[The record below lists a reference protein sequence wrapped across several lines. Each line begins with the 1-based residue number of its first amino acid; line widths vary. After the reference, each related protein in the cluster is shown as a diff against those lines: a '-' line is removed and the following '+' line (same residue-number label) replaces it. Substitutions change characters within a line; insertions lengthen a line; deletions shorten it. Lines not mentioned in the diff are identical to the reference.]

1 MQQPDAEA
9 GRTSSTGPGRVA
21 APAGAAALHRQ
32 SGRLETLHVA
42 GLWAVAVC
50 QPLFDLLGR
59 SPEFFVAHDTRPVDL
74 LALVALLCL
83 AGPACCL
90 AAIRLGRRLGPVPH
104 AVAAGAAVA
113 ALTGAVALAA
123 VKHAAGWSTEASLA
137 VAAACG
143 ALAGAGYAR
152 SSTVRLFATFLSP
165 AALVVPAAFLLQ
177 PAIAALAAPRDATP
191 PLAGIAFDDPP
202 PVVFVVFD
210 QLPLISLLDAEG
222 EIDRGLY
229 PGFAALAD
237 ESTWFRNASAVAAF
251 TNLALPAI
259 ATGSYP
265 APGTL
270 PTANDHPANLFTLLG
285 SGYRLHVHEPL
296 TALCPAALCPPDRP
310 GAGAWLAGV
319 LSDLA
324 VVYLQAVLPDR
335 LAAELPPVTQGWR
348 DFAAESTLQSRW
360 AVLRDQDRRGPADGF
375 IAAIAPA
382 AGDVR
387 PPLHFLHV
395 LLPHEPWTHLPT
407 GQRHSLHPHIVGGIR
422 GAWRDDTWAVTL
434 EYQRHLLQVQ
444 YVDTLLGELLERLR
458 AIGLYDDALVIVTS
472 DHGASLRPGA
482 SFRVPDA
489 ETFADVAAVPLLIK
503 RPGQRRGQV
512 SAANVETVDLLPTLA
527 AELGLRLPWPADGE
541 NVFATPRAPRPAKT
555 MFLGGTR
562 LDGPADLGDA
572 VAEGVA
578 RKLAR
583 FAGGDPLRPRLGV
596 HDGIVGAR
604 IADLTSPRTAGF
616 DIAIDDMDR
625 LRDVDPDA
633 GLVPARITGGIVPR
647 GGAPAGTTLAIG
659 LNGVVAAV
667 TRPYSFAAFG
677 HPSPWEAIVDPGLLR
692 PGANQVDVFA
702 IGDGPEGA
710 PVLHAAAVRG
720 IPAGPINLVLP
731 GAGRRQRIEL
741 SGFLPP
747 EASAQGF
754 FRWTT
759 GAARLSVEID
769 PQSPPDALDV
779 RILTTGPQKRLRIA
793 VNGCPLFDGDIFG
806 RWEQT
811 LPLAACPLDSP
822 TLDVELRTN
831 VHLGPTERRRRL
843 GVGVAAIELQGGGPA
858 P

>member
-1 MQQPDAEA
+1 MQYPDAAA
-9 GRTSSTGPGRVA
+9 GPVA
-21 APAGAAALHRQ
+21 AAPGAATLHRQ
-32 SGRLETLHVA
+32 SGRLTALHVA

-59 SPEFFVAHDTRPVDL
+59 SPEFFVAHDTRPIDL
-74 LALVALLCL
+74 LVLVALLCL

-104 AVAAGAAVA
+104 AAAAGAAVGL
-113 ALTGAVALAA
+113 LTGAVALAA
-123 VKHAAGWSTEASLA
+123 VKHAAGWGTEAALA
-137 VAAACG
+137 VAAAGG
-143 ALAGAGYAR
+143 ALAAAGYAR
-152 SSTVRLFATFLSP
+152 SSAARLFATFLSP

-177 PAIAALAAPRDATP
+177 PAIAALATAPRDAAP

-210 QLPLISLLDAEG
+210 QLPLISLLDGEG
-222 EIDRGLY
+222 RIDRGLY
-229 PGFAALAD
+229 PSFAALAD

-251 TNLALPAI
+251 TNRALPAI
-259 ATGSYP
+259 LTGNYP
-265 APGTL
+265 AAGAL

-296 TALCPAALCPPDRP
+296 TELCPAALCPPDRP

-324 VVYLQAVLPDR
+324 VVYLQAVLPDG
-335 LAAELPPVTQGWR
+335 LAAELPPVTQSWR
-348 DFAAESTLQSRW
+348 DFTAGPTMLSRW
-360 AVLRDQDRRGPADGF
+360 ALLRRQDRRTPADRF
-375 IAAIAPA
+375 IASITPA

-395 LLPHEPWTHLPT
+395 LLPHEPWIYLPT
-407 GQRHSLHPHIVGGIR
+407 GQRHSLHPHVVGGIGGR
-422 GAWRDDTWAVTL
+422 WRDDNWAVTL

-444 YVDTLLGELLERLR
+444 YVDTLLGELLARLR
-458 AIGLYDDALVIVTS
+458 ATGLYDDALVIVTA

-482 SFRVPDA
+482 SFRVPYA
-489 ETFADVAAVPLLIK
+489 ETFADVAAVPLLVK
-503 RPGQRRGQV
+503 RPRQRRGQV
-512 SAANVETVDLLPTLA
+512 SDANVETVDLLPTVA
-527 AELGLRLPWPADGE
+527 AELGVRLPWQADGE
-541 NVFATPRAPRPAKT
+541 NVFAASRAPRPTKT
-555 MFLGGTR
+555 MLQGGSR

-596 HDGIVGAR
+596 HDAIVGAR
-604 IADLTSPRTAGF
+604 IADLASPRPAGF
-616 DIAIDDMDR
+616 DVAIDDID
-625 LRDVDPDA
+625 LLQDVDPDA
-633 GLVPARITGGIVPR
+633 GLVPARITGGIVSR

-667 TRPYSFAAFG
+667 TRPYSFGAFG
-677 HPSPWEAIVDPGLLR
+677 HGSPWEAIVDPGLLQ

-702 IGDGPEGA
+702 IGDGPDGA
-710 PVLHAAAVRG
+710 PVLHAAALRG
-720 IPAGPINLVLP
+720 IPAGPINLLLP
-731 GAGRRQRIEL
+731 RAGMRRRIEL

-747 EASAQGF
+747 EASAQGL

-769 PQSPPDALDV
+769 PQSPPTALGV
-779 RILTTGPQKRLRIA
+779 SILTTGPQKHLRIA

-806 RWEQT
+806 RWVET
-811 LPLAACPLDSP
+811 FPLDACRLDSP
-822 TLDVELRTN
+822 TLDIELQTN
-831 VHLGPTERRRRL
+831 VHLGPTERRRQL
-843 GVGVAAIELQGGGPA
+843 GVGVAAIELHSGGPA
-858 P
+858 R

>member
-1 MQQPDAEA
+1 MQHPDAAA
-9 GRTSSTGPGRVA
+9 GRASSTGAGRVA
-21 APAGAAALHRQ
+21 APPGAAGLHRQ
-32 SGRLETLHVA
+32 SGRLEALHVA

-74 LALVALLCL
+74 LALLALLCL

-104 AVAAGAAVA
+104 AAAAGAAVG

-123 VKHAAGWSTEASLA
+123 VKHAADWSTEASLA

-152 SSTVRLFATFLSP
+152 SSAARLFATFLSP

-177 PAIAALAAPRDATP
+177 PAIAALAAPRDAAP

-210 QLPLISLLDAEG
+210 QLPLISLLDGEG
-222 EIDRGLY
+222 GIDRGLY
-229 PGFAALAD
+229 PSFAALAD

-251 TNLALPAI
+251 TNRALPAI
-259 ATGSYP
+259 VTGDYP
-265 APGTL
+265 APGKL
-270 PTANDHPANLFTLLG
+270 PTADDHPANLFTLLG

-296 TALCPAALCPPDRP
+296 TELCPAVLCPPDRP

-319 LSDLA
+319 LSDLS
-324 VVYLQAVLPDR
+324 VVYLQAVLPNG
-335 LAAELPPVTQGWR
+335 LAAELPPVTQSWR
-348 DFAAESTLQSRW
+348 DFAADPTMQSRW
-360 AVLRDQDRRGPADGF
+360 ALLRGQDRRTPADRF
-375 IAAIAPA
+375 IASIAPA
-382 AGDVR
+382 AADAR

-422 GAWRDDTWAVTL
+422 GRWRDDTWAVTL

-444 YVDTLLGELLERLR
+444 YVDTLLGELLARLR
-458 AIGLYDDALVIVTS
+458 AIGLYDDALVIVTA

-482 SFRVPDA
+482 SFRVPYP
-489 ETFADVAAVPLLIK
+489 ETFADVAAVPLLVK

-512 SAANVETVDLLPTLA
+512 SDANVETVDLLPTVA
-527 AELGLRLPWPADGE
+527 AELGVRLPWQTDGE
-541 NVFATPRAPRPAKT
+541 NVFAASRAPRPTKT
-555 MFLGGTR
+555 MLQGGTR

-604 IADLTSPRTAGF
+604 IADLASPRPAGF
-616 DIAIDDMDR
+616 DVAIDDPDR

-633 GLVPARITGGIVPR
+633 GLVPARITGGIVSR
-647 GGAPAGTTLAIG
+647 GGAPAGTALAIG

-667 TRPYSFAAFG
+667 TRPYSFGAFG
-677 HPSPWEAIVDPGLLR
+677 HGSPWEAIVDPGLLQ
-692 PGANQVDVFA
+692 PGANRIDVFA
-702 IGDGPEGA
+702 IEDGPDGA
-710 PVLHAAAVRG
+710 PALHAAAVRG
-720 IPAGPINLVLP
+720 IPAGPINLLLP
-731 GAGRRQRIEL
+731 HAGMRRRIEL

-747 EASAQGF
+747 EASAQGL

-769 PQSPPDALDV
+769 PQSPPDALGV
-779 RILTTGPQKRLRIA
+779 LILTTGPQKRLRIA
-793 VNGCPLFDGDIFG
+793 VNDCPLFDGDIFG
-806 RWEQT
+806 RWEET
-811 LPLAACPLDSP
+811 LPLAACPLDAP
-822 TLDVELRTN
+822 TLEIELQTN

-843 GVGVAAIELQGGGPA
+843 GVGVAAIELHGGGPA
-858 P
+858 R

>member
-1 MQQPDAEA
+1 MPHPD
-9 GRTSSTGPGRVA
+9 
-21 APAGAAALHRQ
+21 AGAAGLHRQ
-32 SGRLETLHVA
+32 AGRLEALHVA

-83 AGPACCL
+83 AGPGCCL

-104 AVAAGAAVA
+104 AVAAGAAVGT
-113 ALTGAVALAA
+113 LTGVIALAA
-123 VKHAAGWSTEASLA
+123 VKHAAAWDAEASLG

-143 ALAGAGYAR
+143 ALAGWGYAR

-177 PAIAALAAPRDATP
+177 PAVAALAAPRDAAP
-191 PLAGIAFDDPP
+191 PLAGIALDDPP

-210 QLPLISLLDAEG
+210 QLPLISLLDGEG

-229 PGFAALAD
+229 PSFAALAD

-251 TNLALPAI
+251 TNRALPAI
-259 ATGSYP
+259 LTGNYP
-265 APGTL
+265 APGAL

-285 SGYRLHVHEPL
+285 SAYRLHVHEPL
-296 TALCPAALCPPDRP
+296 TELCPAALCPPDRP

-319 LSDLA
+319 LSDLR
-324 VVYLQAVLPDR
+324 VVYLQAGLPDD
-335 LAAELPPVTQGWR
+335 LAAELPPVTQSWR
-348 DFAAESTLQSRW
+348 DFAADPTMLSRW
-360 AVLRDQDRRGPADGF
+360 ALLRGQDRRTPTDRF
-375 IAAIAPA
+375 IASIAPA
-382 AGDVR
+382 AGGAR

-407 GQRHSLHPHIVGGIR
+407 GQRHSLHLHIIGGIR
-422 GAWRDDTWAVTL
+422 GNWRDDDWAVTL

-444 YVDTLLGELLERLR
+444 YVDTLLGELLARLR
-458 AIGLYDDALVIVTS
+458 AIGLYDDALVIVTA
-472 DHGASLRPGA
+472 DHGASLRPGT
-482 SFRVPDA
+482 SFRVPRV
-489 ETFADVAAVPLLIK
+489 ETFADVAAVPLLVK
-503 RPGQRRGQV
+503 RPGQRRGQE
-512 SAANVETVDLLPTLA
+512 SAANVETIDLLATGA
-527 AELGLRLPWPADGE
+527 AELGGRLPWQTDGE
-541 NVFATPRAPRPAKT
+541 SVFAAPRATRPTKV
-555 MFLGGTR
+555 MLQGGTR

-596 HDGIVGAR
+596 HDGLVGAR
-604 IADLTSPRTAGF
+604 IADLASPRPAGF
-616 DIAIDDMDR
+616 DVSIDDLDL
-625 LRDVDPDA
+625 LRDVDLNA
-633 GLVPARITGGIVPR
+633 GLVPARITGGIVSR

-667 TRPYSFAAFG
+667 TRPYSFAALG
-677 HPSPWEAIVDPGLLR
+677 RALPWEALVDPDLLR

-702 IGDGPEGA
+702 IGDGPDGA

-720 IPAGPINLVLP
+720 VPAGPINLLLP
-731 GAGRRQRIEL
+731 GAGRRRRIEL
-741 SGFLPP
+741 SGFLQP
-747 EASAQGF
+747 ETSAQGL

-759 GAARLSVEID
+759 GAAQVSVEID
-769 PQSPPDALDV
+769 PQSPPDALGV

-793 VNGCPLFDGDIFG
+793 VDGCLLFDGDIFG
-806 RWEQT
+806 RWEET

-822 TLDVELRTN
+822 TLDIELRTN

-843 GVGVAAIELQGGGPA
+843 GVGVAAIELHGGGPA

>member
-1 MQQPDAEA
+1 MPDAGA
-9 GRTSSTGPGRVA
+9 ARTSSTGAGRVA
-21 APAGAAALHRQ
+21 APPAATALHRQ
-32 SGRLETLHVA
+32 SGGLEALHVA

-59 SPEFFVAHDTRPVDL
+59 SPEFFVAHDTRPLDL

-83 AGPACCL
+83 AGPAVCL
-90 AAIRLGRRLGPVPH
+90 AAIRIGRRLGPVPH
-104 AVAAGAAVA
+104 AAIAGAAVG

-123 VKHAAGWSTEASLA
+123 VKQAAGWSTEASLA

-143 ALAGAGYAR
+143 ALAGTGYAR
-152 SSTVRLFATFLSP
+152 SSAVRLFATFLSP

-177 PAIAALAAPRDATP
+177 PAVAALAAPRDAAP
-191 PLAGIAFDDPP
+191 PLAEIAFEDPP

-210 QLPLISLLDAEG
+210 QLPLISLLDGAG
-222 EIDRGLY
+222 EIDGGLY
-229 PGFAALAD
+229 PSFAALAG

-251 TNLALPAI
+251 TNRALPAI
-259 ATGSYP
+259 LTGNYP
-265 APGTL
+265 APGKL
-270 PTANDHPANLFTLLG
+270 PTASDHPANLFTLLG

-296 TALCPAALCPPDRP
+296 TELCPAALCPPDRP

-319 LSDLA
+319 LSDLR
-324 VVYLQAVLPDR
+324 VVYLQAVLPDG
-335 LAAELPPVTQGWR
+335 LAATLPPVTQSWR
-348 DFAAESTLQSRW
+348 DFAADPAMLSRW
-360 AVLRDQDRRGPADGF
+360 ARLRGQDRRTPADRF

-382 AGDVR
+382 GGDTR

-407 GQRHSLHPHIVGGIR
+407 GQHHSLHLHIVGGIR
-422 GAWRDDTWAVTL
+422 GRWRDDDWAVTL

-444 YVDTLLGELLERLR
+444 YVDTLLGELLARLR
-458 AIGLYDDALVIVTS
+458 AIGLYDDALVIVTA

-482 SFRVPDA
+482 SFRVPYA
-489 ETFADVAAVPLLIK
+489 ETFADVAAVPLLVK

-512 SAANVETVDLLPTLA
+512 SAANVETIDLLPTVA
-527 AELGLRLPWPADGE
+527 AELGVRLPWPADGD
-541 NVFATPRAPRPAKT
+541 NVFAAPRTNRPTKI
-555 MFLGGTR
+555 MLQGGSR

-604 IADLTSPRTAGF
+604 VADLASPRPAGF
-616 DIAIDDMDR
+616 DVAVDDLDR

-633 GLVPARITGGIVPR
+633 GLVPARITGGIVSR

-667 TRPYSFAAFG
+667 TRPYSFPALGRAL
-677 HPSPWEAIVDPGLLR
+677 PWEAIVDPDLLR
-692 PGANQVDVFA
+692 PGANQLDVFA
-702 IGDGPEGA
+702 VGDGPGGA
-710 PVLHAAAVRG
+710 PVLHAAGVRG
-720 IPAGPINLVLP
+720 GPAGPINLVLR
-731 GAGRRQRIEL
+731 GDMRRRIEL

-747 EASAQGF
+747 EAAAQGL

-779 RILTTGPQKRLRIA
+779 RILTTGPQKHLRIA
-793 VNGCPLFDGDIFG
+793 VNGCPLFAGDIFG
-806 RWEQT
+806 RWEET
-811 LPLAACPLDSP
+811 LPLAACALDSP
-822 TLDVELRTN
+822 TLDIELQSN
-831 VHLGPTERRRRL
+831 VHLEPTEERRRL
-843 GVGVAAIELQGGGPA
+843 GVGVAAIELHGGA
-858 P
+858 PPR